1 MTLQDA
7 GGQGVGFLLG
17 SLGVRWALTSE
28 ACFKGLPKTGNGD
41 VVTFK
46 GNSVVEGPLVMRWVV
61 GSILH
66 NSLIELFHIP
76 ASVLIWWI

>member
-1 MTLQDA
+1 MMLQDA

-28 ACFKGLPKTGNGD
+28 ACYKGLPKTGNGD

-46 GNSVVEGPLVMRWVV
+46 GNSVVRWVI

-66 NSLIELFHIP
+66 NRLIELFHIP